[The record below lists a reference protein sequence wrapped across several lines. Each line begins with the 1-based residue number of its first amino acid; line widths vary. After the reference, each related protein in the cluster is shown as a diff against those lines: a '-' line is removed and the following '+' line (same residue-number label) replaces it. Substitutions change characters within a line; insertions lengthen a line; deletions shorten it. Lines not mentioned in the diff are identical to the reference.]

1 MSENNELVNLEQSLF
16 EVLVEKNK
24 PVTIAEVDIEEF
36 ISSDLV
42 SFMKDMQQSR
52 SNFQIDHFVVNQ
64 HDTDEMRFVQC
75 LLEIQTLRT
84 TIRTSQ
90 LGIKKTQI
98 EINKLLATGDEV
110 DAIDAE
116 IKKIHLQDTLMISA
130 GAIRELAYLLKIYD
144 SFPKKF
150 TRKEI
155 EKAQEDY
162 WTKRL
167 VRQAELDLIGNRGTV
182 NPAHL
187 DALRQIGQL
196 ENVLGLAQVGQEIAE
211 PDKKEIL

>member
-1 MSENNELVNLEQSLF
+1 MNENNKLVNLDRSLL
-16 EVLVEKNK
+16 EVLSERTK
-24 PVTIAEVDIEEF
+24 PTTIEELDVEEF

-42 SFMKDMQQSR
+42 SYMADMQQSR
-52 SNFQIDHFVVNQ
+52 SNFQLDHFVVNQ
-64 HDTDEMRFVQC
+64 HDTEEMRFVQC
-75 LLEIQTLRT
+75 LLELQQLRS
-84 TIRTSQ
+84 TIKISQ
-90 LGIKKTQI
+90 LSIKKTKI
-98 EINKLLATGDEV
+98 EIARLLATGNEI

-116 IKKIHLQDTLMISA
+116 IKTISLEDTLMISA
-130 GAIRELAYLLKIYD
+130 GAVRELAYLLKIYD

-155 EKAQEDY
+155 EQAQEDY

-187 DALRQIGQL
+187 DSLRQIGQL
-196 ENVLGLAQVGQEIAE
+196 ENVLGLVQVEQETSE
-211 PDKKEIL
+211 LDKKEIL